1 MAMKTKTTTSTTAD
15 LKIINGVP
23 MMSSRNIAEVTGKKP
38 AHVVRDIESMLESLG
53 KHYPEL
59 DDYDSTEFSI
69 KRKTYN
75 GRLVID
81 EIWLNET
88 LSMTLVTGYDA
99 CRRLALVEQWQ
110 EMKLE
115 LSQPRIAA
123 QPAQQELSMNH
134 DILSLARVVAEAT
147 ASATMKAVMEVS
159 NANLVAAAPVSPVV
173 PQQHIS
179 TAEFINTD
187 AEFVPVHK
195 VSWETGLSD
204 PSCRRL
210 VQFANLPSRQLPG
223 VRGLCVHRE
232 SFLHAFQVLLEES
245 THPGGKRKRW
255 QHPEFGGFILRKSPV
270 NTDGEG
276 DA

>member
-1 MAMKTKTTTSTTAD
+1 MK
-15 LKIINGVP
+15 LINGVP
-23 MMSSRNIAEVTGKKP
+23 MMGSRNIAEVTGKKP

-59 DDYDSTEFSI
+59 DDYDSAEFSI
-69 KRKTYN
+69 KRKMYN

-81 EIWLNET
+81 EVWLNET

-99 CRRLALVEQWQ
+99 CRRLALVKQWQ
-110 EMKLE
+110 DMKQE
-115 LSQPRIAA
+115 LSRPRIAVQPP
-123 QPAQQELSMNH
+123 QPAPATNH
-134 DILSLARVVAEAT
+134 DILSLVRVVAEAT

-159 NANLVAAAPVSPVV
+159 GANLIAAAPASPAGQPAPIGSGAGFV
-173 PQQHIS
+173 
-179 TAEFINTD
+179 NTD
-187 AEFVPVHK
+187 SEFKPVHK

-210 VQFANLPSRQLPG
+210 IQFANLPSRQLPG

-245 THPGGKRKRW
+245 VRPSGKRKRW
-255 QHPEFGGFILRKSPV
+255 QHPEFGGFVLRKDTKETLTEV
-270 NTDGEG
+270 E
-276 DA
+276 A

>member
-1 MAMKTKTTTSTTAD
+1 MKTKTTTSTTAD

-59 DDYDSTEFSI
+59 DDYDSTEFFI

-110 EMKLE
+110 EMKQE

-159 NANLVAAAPVSPVV
+159 GASLITAAPAPLAT

-179 TAEFINTD
+179 TTEFINTD

-232 SFLHAFQVLLEES
+232 SFLHVFQVLLEES
-245 THPGGKRKRW
+245 TRPGGKRKRW
-255 QHPEFGGFILRKSPV
+255 QHPEFGGFILRKDPKEI
-270 NTDGEG
+270 TGEV
-276 DA
+276 DT

>member
-1 MAMKTKTTTSTTAD
+1 MNNKTD

-23 MMSSRNIAEVTGKKP
+23 MMSSRNIAETTGKKP

-110 EMKLE
+110 GMKQE
-115 LSQPRIAA
+115 LFQPRIAV
-123 QPAQQELSMNH
+123 QSAQQEISMNH

-159 NANLVAAAPVSPVV
+159 GVNLLADAPASPASPAAP
-173 PQQHIS
+173 QARIS
-179 TAEFINTD
+179 TD
-187 AEFVPVHK
+187 VGFVPVHK

-210 VQFANLPSRQLPG
+210 VRFANLPTGSLPG
-223 VRGLCVHRE
+223 IRGLCVQRE
-232 SFLHAFQVLLEES
+232 AFIHAFQVLLEES
-245 THPGGKRKRW
+245 TPPGEKRKRW
-255 QHPEFGGFILRKSPV
+255 QHPEFGGFVLRKDPEDI
-270 NTDGEG
+270 TEG
-276 DA
+276 KK